1 MSDSGFDESQEIARE
16 VERRRTFA
24 IISHPDA
31 GKTTLTEKLLLYGGA
46 IHLAGSV
53 KSRRAAKHAV
63 SDWMEMEKDRG
74 ISITSSVLQFPYDD
88 CAINLLDTPGHAD
101 FSEDT
106 YRTLAAADSAVML
119 LDCANGVEAQ
129 TEKLFKVCSMWEL
142 PIFTF
147 INKMDRYG
155 KEPLEL
161 MEEIEEELDL
171 ETYPM
176 NWPVGMGKDFQG
188 VYDRQ
193 KEKVLLFEEDTSH
206 GQEIVDFEEVDIDD
220 PEIERII
227 GRRRYEQLQE
237 EVELLDIA
245 GEEFDLEKVRAG
257 EMTPVFFGSAITNFG
272 VQPFLEGFIEMAP
285 SPAEGQRF
293 PVNPKNEDFSG
304 FVFKIQANMDP
315 EHRDRV
321 AFVRILSGKYER
333 DMHATLPREDRD
345 LKLAYPQQ
353 FLAQDREMADE
364 AYAGDIVGLHDPG
377 YFKIGDTLST
387 GDPVESQ
394 EIPRFS
400 PEHFAEVKI
409 DEPLKRKKLTKG
421 LEQLAEEGTI
431 QVFRQEHM
439 GSKDAVVGAVGILQ
453 FQVLKHRLK
462 TEYNVEVTLRDLDYN
477 YARWVD
483 GGSFDADEFDRHNYT
498 KVLYD
503 QDELPIV
510 LFRNDWALN
519 HVVDQ
524 YPDLDFLPNP
534 PGTPGLDELRQHGW
548 EF

>member
-1 MSDSGFDESQEIARE
+1 MSDNDDKKREIERQ
-16 VERRRTFA
+16 VDRRRTFA

-53 KSRRAAKHAV
+53 KSRRAARHAV
-63 SDWMEMEKDRG
+63 SDWMDMEKDRG

-106 YRTLAAADSAVML
+106 YRTLSAADSAVML
-119 LDCANGVEAQ
+119 LDCANGVEQQ
-129 TEKLFKVCSMWEL
+129 TKKLFKVCSMRSL

-161 MEEIEEELDL
+161 MEEIENVLGID
-171 ETYPM
+171 TYPM

-188 VYDRQ
+188 VYDRRE
-193 KEKVLLFEEDTSH
+193 KKVLLFDSKGTH
-206 GQEIVDFEEVDIDD
+206 GEEIVEAERVDVDD

-227 GRRRYEQLQE
+227 GRRRYEKLQE
-237 EVELLDIA
+237 EVELLEIA
-245 GEEFDLEKVRAG
+245 GDEFDLQRVRDG
-257 EMTPVFFGSAITNFG
+257 DLTPMFFGSAITNFG

-293 PVNPKNEDFSG
+293 PVDPKRPDFSG

-315 EHRDRV
+315 DHRDRV

-333 DMHATLPREDRD
+333 DMHANLVRQGRD

-353 FLAQDREMADE
+353 FMAQQREMAEE
-364 AYAGDIVGLHDPG
+364 AYAGDIVGLYDPG
-377 YFKIGDTLST
+377 YFKIGDTIAN
-387 GDPVESQ
+387 GEPVEI
-394 EIPRFS
+394 EDIPRFS
-400 PEHFAEVKI
+400 PEHFAVVEI
-409 DEPLKRKKLTKG
+409 EDALERKKLTKG
-421 LEQLAEEGTI
+421 LDQLAEEGTI
-431 QVFRQEHM
+431 QVFHQRHM
-439 GSKDAVVGAVGILQ
+439 GSKGAVVGAVGILQ
-453 FQVLKHRLK
+453 FEVLKHRLK
-462 TEYNVEVTLRDLDYN
+462 HEYGVEINLRNLDFS

-483 GGSFDADEFDRHNYT
+483 GEGFDPEEFERQNYT
-498 KVLYD
+498 KVLLD
-503 QDELPIV
+503 KDDLPIV

-519 HVVDQ
+519 HVKEQ
-524 YPDLDFLPNP
+524 HPDLKFLPNP
-534 PGTPGLDELRQHGW
+534 PGTPGLDELHGHGW

>member
-1 MSDSGFDESQEIARE
+1 MSDSETVTQREIERE
-16 VERRRTFA
+16 VDRRRTFA

-53 KSRRAAKHAV
+53 KSRRAARHAV

-88 CAINLLDTPGHAD
+88 CAVNLLDTPGHAD

-129 TEKLFKVCSMWEL
+129 TEKLYRVCSMRNL

-161 MEEIEEELDL
+161 MEEIEQTLGLD
-171 ETYPM
+171 TYPM

-188 VYDRQ
+188 VYDRRE
-193 KEKVLLFEEDTSH
+193 KKVLLFDEDSSH
-206 GQEIVDFEEVDIDD
+206 GQEIVEAERVDIED

-227 GRRRYEQLQE
+227 GRRRYEQLVE

-245 GEEFDLEKVRAG
+245 GGEFDLERVRAG
-257 EMTPVFFGSAITNFG
+257 ELTPVFFGSAITNFG
-272 VQPFLEGFIEMAP
+272 VQPFLEGFIDMAP
-285 SPAEGQRF
+285 SPAEGQKYA
-293 PVNPKNEDFSG
+293 VDPKRRDFSG

-333 DMHATLPREDRD
+333 DMHATLARENRE
-345 LKLAYPQQ
+345 LKLAYPKQFMAQQ
-353 FLAQDREMADE
+353 REMAEE
-364 AYAGDIVGLHDPG
+364 AYAGDIIGLYDPG
-377 YFKIGDTLST
+377 YFKIGDTICT
-387 GDPVESQ
+387 GEPIDIG

-400 PEHFAEVKI
+400 PEHFAIVEI
-409 DEPLKRKKLTKG
+409 EDALERKKLTKG
-421 LEQLAEEGTI
+421 LDQLAEEGTI
-431 QVFRQEHM
+431 QVFRQPNM
-439 GSKDAVVGAVGILQ
+439 GSKGAVVGAVGILQ
-453 FQVLKHRLK
+453 FEVLKQRLDS
-462 TEYNVEVTLRDLDYN
+462 EYGVEVNLRNLDFSH
-477 YARWVD
+477 ARWVD
-483 GGSFDADEFDRHNYT
+483 GKDVDLDEFDRKNYT
-498 KVLYD
+498 KVLID
-503 QDELPIV
+503 KDDLPII
-510 LFRNDWALN
+510 LFRNDWALERCEN
-519 HVVDQ
+519 Q
-524 YPDLDFLPNP
+524 YPDLRFLPNP
-534 PGTPGLDELRQHGW
+534 PGTPGLEDLHGSDY
-548 EF
+548 